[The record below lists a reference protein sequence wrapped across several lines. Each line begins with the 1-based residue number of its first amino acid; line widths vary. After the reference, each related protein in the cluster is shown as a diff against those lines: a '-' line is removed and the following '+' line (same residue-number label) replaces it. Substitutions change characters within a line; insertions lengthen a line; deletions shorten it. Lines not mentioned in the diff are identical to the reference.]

1 MHSVEQ
7 SIIKDTGS
15 SCDRQGGVGGAD
27 PQDHLI
33 FKNLSLSYGE
43 EGVAVPLNSLRR
55 RHPGTPA
62 GAGAAAEEQ
71 EQEGVAQGEAAAALL
86 LAGGAGRPPHLPS
99 RRSTRP
105 TMRGARR
112 R

>member
-1 MHSVEQ
+1 M
-7 SIIKDTGS
+7 TG
-15 SCDRQGGVGGAD
+15 RVGVGVAD

-33 FKNLSLSYGE
+33 FKNLSVTYGE
-43 EGVAVPLNSLRR
+43 EGVAVPLNSLCG
-55 RHPGTPA
+55 RHSGTPV

-71 EQEGVAQGEAAAALL
+71 EEEGVAQGEAAAALL
-86 LAGGAGRPPHLPS
+86 LAGGAGRPPHPPS
-99 RRSTRP
+99 RRSTLP